1 MLQMVIHVPE
11 DLCIDMWRN
20 LAEGVL
26 DTMQLYNEDINDLL
40 AHESTKL
47 QIHESKE
54 AGVYVAGLREEIVTG
69 ADHVL
74 ELLSTGEAA
83 RHIGETKM
91 NKASSRSHTVFRMV
105 RNLHC

>member
-1 MLQMVIHVPE
+1 M
-11 DLCIDMWRN
+11 
-20 LAEGVL
+20 
-26 DTMQLYNEDINDLL
+26 NDLL
-40 AHESTKL
+40 AMDSTKL

-69 ADHVL
+69 AEHVL
-74 ELLSTGEAA
+74 ELLATGEAA

-105 RNLHC
+105 GCCPSQCLTVTPCRIPFVAS

>member
-1 MLQMVIHVPE
+1 ME
-11 DLCIDMWRN
+11 N
-20 LAEGVL
+20 
-26 DTMQLYNEDINDLL
+26 
-40 AHESTKL
+40 TKL

-54 AGVYVAGLREEIVTG
+54 AGVHVPGLREEIVTG
-69 ADHVL
+69 PEHVL

-105 RNLHC
+105 SVTYPPPLQEVAAWPCLER

>member
-1 MLQMVIHVPE
+1 
-11 DLCIDMWRN
+11 
-20 LAEGVL
+20 
-26 DTMQLYNEDINDLL
+26 MQLYNEDIHDLL
-40 AHESTKL
+40 AMENSKL

-74 ELLSTGEAA
+74 DLLSTGEAA

-105 RNLHC
+105 LMLPRVLHLIE

>member
-1 MLQMVIHVPE
+1 
-11 DLCIDMWRN
+11 
-20 LAEGVL
+20 
-26 DTMQLYNEDINDLL
+26 MQLYNEDINDLL
-40 AHESTKL
+40 AMENTKL

-74 ELLSTGEAA
+74 DLLSTGEAA

-105 RNLHC
+105 SRLHDEAVELQVLAKSFVVRIL

>member
-1 MLQMVIHVPE
+1 M
-11 DLCIDMWRN
+11 
-20 LAEGVL
+20 
-26 DTMQLYNEDINDLL
+26 
-40 AHESTKL
+40 
-47 QIHESKE
+47 
-54 AGVYVAGLREEIVTG
+54 YVAGLREEIVTG

-105 RNLHC
+105 QTPSPSFHPQVQLDITHSTTVDT

>member
-1 MLQMVIHVPE
+1 MYSLLCSLCF
-11 DLCIDMWRN
+11 DL
-20 LAEGVL
+20 
-26 DTMQLYNEDINDLL
+26 QLYNEDINDLL
-40 AHESTKL
+40 AMENTKL

-74 ELLSTGEAA
+74 DLLSTGEAA

-105 RNLHC
+105 ACPACAVFFPFS

>member
-1 MLQMVIHVPE
+1 ME
-11 DLCIDMWRN
+11 N
-20 LAEGVL
+20 
-26 DTMQLYNEDINDLL
+26 
-40 AHESTKL
+40 SKL

-54 AGVYVAGLREEIVTG
+54 AGVHVAGLREEIVTG

-105 RNLHC
+105 PHPSQIAEEALHSNVKQHAVFCLHME